1 MRNIRLVASALA
13 IASLVAC
20 GGGGGGGGGTA
31 TVDTFPVTGSAAKGI
46 LKNADV
52 QAYEVVS
59 GALVKYGSPTTTD
72 ASGEFA
78 LSLTKT
84 TNPLVI
90 KITTNSKTT
99 MLDETTITGGKFAE
113 VPAPSD
119 LVLRTMVPDLTAAAD
134 AQANPFTE
142 MAIAGAL
149 AATDASGAPVTLTKD
164 VLLVSKEAV
173 KIQLGINP
181 FALKA
186 VDADSTTASDDQK
199 KLITLLT
206 GVAKS
211 AKDDSACSTT
221 CQVTKLGTTATIKY
235 DKATGKGNFKD
246 ATAMAAASNA
256 LGTKAA
262 TVTSNPLLIT
272 LPTLAVVKDEDVAS
286 GTEVAARDSFETFIK
301 VMRDGATT
309 VGTALDASKKTVDER
324 TQGLTFSTAKAGID
338 AFNAA
343 TANCRFPD
351 TTLVCEGTGV
361 TGSNGSYSLTY
372 TSSGYTNTVNASGS
386 VVDGVG
392 NLSITGSSSVIS
404 SNNKAG
410 ELSIS
415 AKLTGLTSAN
425 TSPDSAT
432 LNISLTGYDDAKNLP
447 VTVKLTDLTVKANQT
462 AKTGSISGGLSINN
476 SYGDKL
482 SGYVSLDMVKLG
494 QDSTSLEAYPKA
506 ASLNVTG
513 YGDDK
518 TLVAIDLS
526 ATADYTTFKPWLA
539 ESETN
544 PPSGTANIKLAL
556 LNEGVKLEIVGNKT
570 GYNKSDLKVVFKS
583 GANSITATAVKGSDE
598 INMTSSSGDFTAKI
612 TKDTNGVRTGKIYQ
626 GSVQVGTIEDGMI
639 KVNGQELSFK

>member
-1 MRNIRLVASALA
+1 MRNVKLVASALA

-20 GGGGGGGGGTA
+20 GGGGGSA
-31 TVDTFPVTGSAAKGI
+31 AVAPETFPVTGSAAKGI

-72 ASGEFA
+72 TSGNFS

-84 TNPLVI
+84 ENPLVV

-99 MLDETTITGGKFAE
+99 MLDETTVTGGKFAE
-113 VPAPSD
+113 VAAPTD

-173 KIQLGINP
+173 KTQLGINP

-186 VDADSTTASDDQK
+186 VDADSTTATADQK
-199 KLITLLT
+199 KLMTLLT

-211 AKDDSACSTT
+211 AKDDTSCNTS
-221 CQVTKLGTTATIKY
+221 CQVTNLGKTATIKY
-235 DKATGKGNFKD
+235 DKASGKGNFKD

-262 TVTSNPLLIT
+262 TVTGNPLVVQM
-272 LPTLAVVKDEDVAS
+272 PTLKVVNDGDVAS
-286 GTEVAARDSFETFIK
+286 STEVTARDSFETFIK

-309 VGTALDASKKTVDER
+309 VGTTLDASKKTIDAR
-324 TQGLTFSTAKAGID
+324 TQGLTFSTAKAGMD

-351 TTLVCEGTGV
+351 TTLVCEGTDV
-361 TGSNGSYSLTY
+361 TGSNGSYALTY
-372 TSSGYTNTVNASGS
+372 TSGGYTNTVNASGS

-392 NLSITGSSSVIS
+392 NLTITGKSSVIS
-404 SNNKAG
+404 SNKKAG
-410 ELSIS
+410 ELAIS

-425 TSPDSAT
+425 TSPDSVT
-432 LNISLTGYDDAKNLP
+432 LNISLTGYDDANNLP

-482 SGYVSLDMVKLG
+482 SGSVSLDMVKLG

-526 ATADYTTFKPWLA
+526 ATADYTTFKPWLV

-544 PPSGTANIKLAL
+544 PSSGTANIKLAL
-556 LNEGVKLEIVGNKT
+556 VNEGVKLEIVGNKT

-583 GANSITATAVKGSDE
+583 GANSITATAVKGSNE
-598 INMTSSSGDFTAKI
+598 INMTSSSGDFTAKL
-612 TKDTNGVRTGKIYQ
+612 TKGTDGATTGKIYK